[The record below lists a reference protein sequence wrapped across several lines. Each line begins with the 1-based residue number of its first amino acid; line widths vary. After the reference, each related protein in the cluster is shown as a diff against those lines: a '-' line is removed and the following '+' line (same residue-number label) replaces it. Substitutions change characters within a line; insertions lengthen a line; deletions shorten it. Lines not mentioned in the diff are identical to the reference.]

1 MNSKV
6 WYGYCSNF
14 VDMYMKRLNLNATHR
29 ACLATLGW
37 LITCFIVPAQAV
49 VLAPEVLRAAA
60 MRYESGT
67 GVKQDTTRAYQLYCV
82 AALEGDA
89 AAARR
94 LADIYVEGQS
104 RGVDSA
110 IAAGWLRYAVE
121 HSAPS
126 AVVLADPRLAGVKPA
141 IDPDCPAMQGTP
153 DQAVIETWVKLFA
166 REYGVDPDLVLAVM
180 AVESNFNPRALS
192 PKGARGLMQ
201 LLPVTAKRFGVQDIW
216 DPVQNIRG
224 GISYLR
230 WLIEEY
236 SGRLRLVLSAYNAG
250 EQAVE
255 HYNRIPPYDET
266 KHYVMR
272 ILVRYGTRHLIL
284 PVDPPPIAELG
295 PGFTGETAGR
305 SQFVVTS
312 D

>member
-1 MNSKV
+1 MNSEE
-6 WYGYCSNF
+6 WYGYCKNLT
-14 VDMYMKRLNLNATHR
+14 DMYRKRFYRIATR
-29 ACLATLGW
+29 RVCLATLGW
-37 LITCFIVPAQAV
+37 LVMGFIVPAEAV
-49 VLAPEVLRAAA
+49 VLTPEVLRAAA
-60 MRYESGT
+60 VRYESGT

-94 LADIYVEGQS
+94 LADINIEGQG
-104 RGVDSA
+104 RGADSA
-110 IAAGWLRYAVE
+110 IAAGWLHYAAE
-121 HSAPS
+121 HSESTADGLAP
-126 AVVLADPRLAGVKPA
+126 PRLADVKPA
-141 IDPDCPAMQGTP
+141 ADPDCPTVQGTP
-153 DQAVIETWVKLFA
+153 DQAVIKTWVNLFA
-166 REYGVDPDLVLAVM
+166 REYGIDPDLVLAVM

-266 KHYVMR
+266 KRYVMR
-272 ILVRYGTRHLIL
+272 ILVRYGTRHLLL
-284 PVDPPPIAELG
+284 PVDPLPIAELG
-295 PGFTGETAGR
+295 PGFTEDAAGR
-305 SQFVVTS
+305 NLLVTS
-312 D
+312 N

>member
-1 MNSKV
+1 MNSKE
-6 WYGYCSNF
+6 WYEYCCNS
-14 VDMYMKRLNLNATHR
+14 VDMTMKWLYRNLLRR
-29 ACLATLGW
+29 ACLVTLGW
-37 LITCFIVPAQAV
+37 LVMGFIVPAEAV
-49 VLAPEVLRAAA
+49 VLAPEVLREAAV
-60 MRYESGT
+60 RYESGT

-89 AAARR
+89 AAAHH
-94 LADIYVEGQS
+94 LADIYIEGQG
-104 RGVDSA
+104 RDADSA

-121 HSAPS
+121 NGAASAANVDS
-126 AVVLADPRLAGVKPA
+126 RLAGVKPT
-141 IDPDCPAMQGTP
+141 IDPDCPTEQGTP
-153 DQAVIETWVKLFA
+153 DQAVIKTWVELFA

-180 AVESNFNPRALS
+180 KVESNFNPRALS

-201 LLPVTAKRFGVQDIW
+201 LLPGTAKRFGVQDIS

-230 WLIEEY
+230 WLMEQY

-266 KHYVMR
+266 RHYVMR

-284 PVDPPPIAELG
+284 PVDPLPIAELG
-295 PGFTGETAGR
+295 PGFTEDAAGR
-305 SQFVVTS
+305 NLLVTS

>member
-1 MNSKV
+1 MIV
-6 WYGYCSNF
+6 
-14 VDMYMKRLNLNATHR
+14 KRTCRDALR
-29 ACLATLGW
+29 RVCLASLGW
-37 LITCFIVPAQAV
+37 LVIGVIVPAEAV
-49 VLAPEVLRAAA
+49 VLAPEILREAA

-67 GVKQDTTRAYQLYCV
+67 GVKQDNTRAYQLYCV
-82 AALEGDA
+82 AALEGDV

-94 LADIYVEGQS
+94 LADINVEGLG
-104 RGVDSA
+104 REANSA
-110 IAAGWLRYAVE
+110 IAAGWLRYAVNNG
-121 HSAPS
+121 SSS
-126 AVVLADPRLAGVKPA
+126 AVAVDSRLVGVKQA
-141 IDPDCPAMQGTP
+141 IDPDCPTEHGTP
-153 DQAVIETWVKLFA
+153 DQAVIETWVELFA
-166 REYGVDPDLVLAVM
+166 REYGVDPDLVLSVM
-180 AVESNFNPRALS
+180 KVESNFNPRALS

-201 LLPVTAKRFGVQDIW
+201 LLPATAKRFGVQDIW

-230 WLIEEY
+230 WLIEQY

-266 KHYVMR
+266 KRYVMR

-284 PVDPPPIAELG
+284 PVDPLPIAELG
-295 PGFTGETAGR
+295 PGFTEDATR
-305 SQFVVTS
+305 TNLLVTS

>member
-1 MNSKV
+1 MSV
-6 WYGYCSNF
+6 
-14 VDMYMKRLNLNATHR
+14 
-29 ACLATLGW
+29 
-37 LITCFIVPAQAV
+37 IVPVGAV

-60 MRYESGT
+60 TRYESGT
-67 GVKQDTTRAYQLYCV
+67 GVKQNYTRAYQLYCA

-89 AAARR
+89 VAARR
-94 LADIYVEGQS
+94 LSDIYVEGQG
-104 RGVDSA
+104 READSA
-110 IAAGWLRYAVE
+110 IASGWLHYAVE
-121 HSAPS
+121 TGSAS
-126 AVVLADPRLAGVKPA
+126 AVAVDSRLAGVKPA
-141 IDPDCPAMQGTP
+141 IDPDCPTVQGTP
-153 DQAVIETWVKLFA
+153 DQAEIETWVRLFA
-166 REYGVDPDLVLAVM
+166 REYGVDPNLVLAVM

-201 LLPVTAKRFGVQDIW
+201 LLPVTAKRFGVQDIS

-230 WLIEEY
+230 WLIEQY

-266 KHYVMR
+266 RHYVMR

-284 PVDPPPIAELG
+284 PVDPLPIAELG
-295 PGFTGETAGR
+295 PGFTEGATDLNLL
-305 SQFVVTS
+305 VTS

>member
-1 MNSKV
+1 MNSEE
-6 WYGYCSNF
+6 WYGYCSNLT
-14 VDMYMKRLNLNATHR
+14 DMYRKRCYRIATR
-29 ACLATLGW
+29 RVCLATLGW
-37 LITCFIVPAQAV
+37 LVMGFIVPAEAV
-49 VLAPEVLRAAA
+49 VLTPEVLRAAA
-60 MRYESGT
+60 VRYESGT

-82 AALEGDA
+82 AALEGDT

-94 LADIYVEGQS
+94 LADINIEGQGRS
-104 RGVDSA
+104 ADSA
-110 IAAGWLRYAVE
+110 IAAGWLHYAAE
-121 HSAPS
+121 HSEAT
-126 AVVLADPRLAGVKPA
+126 ADGLAHPRLADVKPA
-141 IDPDCPAMQGTP
+141 ADPDCPTVQGTP
-153 DQAVIETWVKLFA
+153 DQAVIKTWVNLFA
-166 REYGVDPDLVLAVM
+166 REYGIDPDLVLAVM

-266 KHYVMR
+266 KRYVMR
-272 ILVRYGTRHLIL
+272 ILVRYGTRHLLL
-284 PVDPPPIAELG
+284 PVDPLPIAELG
-295 PGFTGETAGR
+295 PGFTEDAAGR
-305 SQFVVTS
+305 NLLVTS
-312 D
+312 N